1 MLPFLMFSPQTKL
14 NMYVCVALHIRQ
26 HLMSAQIINRLTLT
40 LMIIRDFWINIL
52 NTIIK
57 IIMHMQIRQ
66 NIGQQDELG
75 RNERSGLQ

>member
-14 NMYVCVALHIRQ
+14 NMYVSVALHIRQ
-26 HLMSAQIINRLTLT
+26 HLMSAQIINKLTLT
-40 LMIIRDFWINIL
+40 IIIIRDFWINIL

-66 NIGQQDELG
+66 NMGQQDELC
-75 RNERSGLQ
+75 RNERTGLQ